1 MASTKFCYICS
12 NPFSDPRLL
21 PCLHFFCKS
30 CLDTQQSENEGILTC
45 PSCFYKTTT
54 CQPSQLPRHLR
65 IEREASLLKV
75 EQQTSNETICGSC
88 EGQNKLEAYCEDC
101 VLTVCSD
108 CISVHKKLKVTK
120 GHKIVPF
127 EADKLMPVST
137 VVMCSQ
143 HSNETIKYYCID
155 CKTLVCS
162 KCIIDHKEH
171 NWERI
176 NEAFKREKTE
186 LQSLLPKAE
195 EAISPILEA
204 AVDAINSI
212 IENTNDT
219 RVRLKRKINEK
230 FDEITETV
238 KKRRDSLLCEV
249 DGSSIVKTTR
259 LDIQTE
265 ALEKIK
271 SGLQLVLETGT
282 AACDEYVDVEFLAIK
297 DYIQRAFDTL
307 IEESRSVSFQPECS
321 DNLILQ
327 LDADNFIIESISNVG
342 KVTEFCSM
350 PPILPLLPFTPFKSS
365 TFGVSP
371 SIGDSSKIDTESDN
385 TDSSS
390 DESVPQETN
399 NLPEK
404 DWIHSDYDA
413 SESF

>member
-1 MASTKFCYICS
+1 MASTKFCCICS
-12 NPFSDPRLL
+12 NPFSDPLLL

-45 PSCFYKTTT
+45 PSCYETTT

-75 EQQTSNETICGSC
+75 QQQTSNETICGSC

-101 VLTVCSD
+101 ALPICSD
-108 CISVHKKLKVTK
+108 CINVHKKMKS
-120 GHKIVPF
+120 HNIVPF
-127 EADKLMPVST
+127 GSEADKLMP

-238 KKRRDSLLCEV
+238 KKRQDSLLCEV
-249 DGSSIVKTTR
+249 DGSSIAKTTL
-259 LDIQTE
+259 LDIQKE
-265 ALEKIK
+265 GLEKIK
-271 SGLQLVLETGT
+271 NGLQLVLETGT

-297 DYIQRAFDTL
+297 DYIQRAFDTH
-307 IEESRSVSFQPECS
+307 IEESHSVNLQPECR
-321 DNLILQ
+321 DNLILH
-327 LDADNFIIESISNVG
+327 LDDNFILESISNVG
-342 KVTEFCSM
+342 NVCPEFCSM
-350 PPILPLLPFTPFKSS
+350 PPIIVLPFKSS
-365 TFGVSP
+365 TFAVSP
-371 SIGDSSKIDTESDN
+371 PRSIGDNFKVDTESEFDN

-390 DESVPQETN
+390 DESVPQDTD

-404 DWIHSDYDA
+404 DSIDSDFDA
-413 SESF
+413 SERF